1 MMSIRQYV
9 TNMFVFYNPSF
20 NYNQINFQSKNLI
33 FIDKGNNKNDIANY
47 IPCLFIQE
55 YEQSSKFLI
64 YFHGNSD
71 DIFSSELFCQHLCE
85 NLKMNVIIVEYPG
98 YSIYKTEK
106 SAEIICQDSLK
117 VFSFIKE
124 KFKAKDEDIFVVGRS
139 LGTGPAV
146 YLASKEKNLKSLIL
160 ISPFKSI
167 RLIKNVILR
176 FFLLDIFKSIDIIGE
191 VSCPILFI
199 HGLNDPL
206 IDFSHSEELFEKSV
220 NKNNQNDIILN
231 SKMTHNDF
239 DVEKDIFSKIL
250 KFLKD
255 NPNSFPKRAFNLD
268 DINFKNLFNIPIPT
282 QKFLF
287 KENINSSK
295 PTKFELKAK
304 YALLLNDGRIA
315 FGLKNSKIIVYNI
328 DWSLNEKEI
337 EININNGYPILYITQ
352 LKNNNLVVCDP
363 INVHFYSLSKYRS
376 KLISSHNMNERVKK
390 VAQLNDNEIIIL
402 CEDSIKLIDENFKII
417 CLKDGKCN
425 DLIISSNRIVF
436 SLFEKIEI
444 FEYINKKWISIYDVE
459 FKSINSIYSLIN
471 MDNIVVALGKKEYL
485 KLDIKTFNYQRNNH
499 KINNPSHIWI
509 IDKNSF
515 LIWNDIGNI
524 IYYEYNNMK
533 FNENQIYSI
542 NSKKIT
548 SIIKLFDGSLII
560 TNDNEDLKEEEN
572 ENEINCK
579 YM

>member
-1 MMSIRQYV
+1 MMNIRQYV

-20 NYNQINFQSKNLI
+20 NYNNINFQSKNLI
-33 FIDKGNNKNDIANY
+33 FIDKGKNKDDITNY

-71 DIFSSELFCQHLCE
+71 DIFTSELFCQHLCE

-98 YSIYKTEK
+98 YSIYKAEK

-117 VFSFIKE
+117 VYSFIKE
-124 KFKAKDEDIFVVGRS
+124 KFKAKDEDIYVVGRS

-146 YLASKEKNLKSLIL
+146 YLASKEKSIKSLIL

-167 RLIKNVILR
+167 KLIKNAILS
-176 FFLLDIFKSIDIIGE
+176 FFLLDIFKSIDIIGN

-206 IDFSHSEELFEKSV
+206 IDFTHSEELFTKSD
-220 NKNNQNDIILN
+220 NKNNQNDLILN
-231 SKMTHNDF
+231 PEMTHNDF
-239 DVEKDIFSKIL
+239 DVEKDIFSQIL
-250 KFLKD
+250 KFIKD
-255 NPNSFPKRAFNLD
+255 NPNSFPKKAFNLD
-268 DINFKNLFNIPIPT
+268 DTNFKNLFKIPIPT

-304 YALLLNDGRIA
+304 CALLLNDGRIA
-315 FGLKNSKIIVYNI
+315 FGLKNSNILVYNI

-337 EININNGYPILYITQ
+337 EINLNNGYPILYMTQ

-376 KLISSHNMNERVKK
+376 KLISSHNMNDKVKK
-390 VAQLNDNEIIIL
+390 VVQINDKEIIIL
-402 CEDSIKLIDENFKII
+402 CEDSIKLIDDNFKVIS
-417 CLKDGKCN
+417 LKNEKCN
-425 DLIISSNRIVF
+425 DLIISSNRIVISKF
-436 SLFEKIEI
+436 DRIEI
-444 FEYINKKWISIYDVE
+444 FEFLNKKLVSIDNVE
-459 FKSINSIYSLIN
+459 FKSIDSIYSLIN
-471 MDNIVVALGKKEYL
+471 MDNIVVALGKNEYL
-485 KLDIKTFNYQRNNH
+485 IIDIKKLDYQRYNH
-499 KINNPSHIWI
+499 QINNPSHIWK
-509 IDKNSF
+509 IDINSF

-533 FNENQIYSI
+533 FIENQIYTI

-560 TNDNEDLKEEEN
+560 TNDTKVSKEEEN
-572 ENEINCK
+572 ENNCK
-579 YM
+579 FM